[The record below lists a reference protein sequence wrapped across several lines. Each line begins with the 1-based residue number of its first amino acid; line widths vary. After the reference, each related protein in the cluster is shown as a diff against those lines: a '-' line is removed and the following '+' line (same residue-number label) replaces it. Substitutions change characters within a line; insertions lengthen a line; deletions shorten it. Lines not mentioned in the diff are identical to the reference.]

1 MVYLMSLQWRLGPV
15 AGVGGGLGP
24 GKQQPW
30 QPQHTTLTLTT
41 LVHADVEGRPQSG
54 ALGEGVEAQCQMETF
69 DIQNQFVTSFL
80 LNGLSLPKVSCRS
93 GYKHLFVPLFNLF
106 ILR

>member
-1 MVYLMSLQWRLGPV
+1 M

-54 ALGEGVEAQCQMETF
+54 PLGEGVEAQCQMKIF
-69 DIQNQFVTSFL
+69 DLQT
-80 LNGLSLPKVSCRS
+80 
-93 GYKHLFVPLFNLF
+93 
-106 ILR
+106 

>member
-1 MVYLMSLQWRLGPV
+1 MAGVGGGLGPV

-41 LVHADVEGRPQSG
+41 LVHTDVERRPQSG
-54 ALGEGVEAQCQMETF
+54 ALGEGKRLCVKLKYS
-69 DIQNQFVTSFL
+69 IYRLNFL
-80 LNGLSLPKVSCRS
+80 HCLLKKYSP
-93 GYKHLFVPLFNLF
+93 
-106 ILR
+106 

>member
-1 MVYLMSLQWRLGPV
+1 MAGVGGGLGPV

-54 ALGEGVEAQCQMETF
+54 ALGEG
-69 DIQNQFVTSFL
+69 
-80 LNGLSLPKVSCRS
+80 
-93 GYKHLFVPLFNLF
+93 
-106 ILR
+106 